1 MLNLI
6 TRLEVDSSEF
16 PRDVGKLFRV
26 HFIVR
31 AGHVVCPRKEC
42 NKKMGAKPNAYERR
56 LQLKHFFED
65 RETKETR
72 RTWLEIQVAMP
83 EQTDEGWVNDG
94 KIRLSIGEDRNIKG
108 SFLLSIEEATRLLKA
123 LEIAVTDHEAEK
135 AALWRK

>member
-1 MLNLI
+1 
-6 TRLEVDSSEF
+6 
-16 PRDVGKLFRV
+16 
-26 HFIVR
+26 
-31 AGHVVCPRKEC
+31 
-42 NKKMGAKPNAYERR
+42 MGAKQNAFERR

-65 RETKETR
+65 RESKETR
-72 RTWLEIQVAMP
+72 RTWFELQVSMP

-94 KIRLSIGEDRNIKG
+94 KIRLSIGEDRNVKG